1 MIREYDQFIAGGGLG
16 GLLCASLLSKESKS
30 IYLAERLP
38 FFGGRF
44 TAMDYKGFQISTGA
58 VHMIPHGKKG
68 PLGQILL
75 RELNLPVKIIENEYF
90 TTWYWPPKRDL
101 VQHRNFWG
109 IFKALKRYQQRYFI
123 LHKLLLKA
131 RKSDQFSNT
140 FHEFLEEETDDSE
153 IFQFFNAIAG
163 FALSL
168 DISEI
173 PTAEMFRFLK
183 RLYERG
189 KPGVPHGG
197 CKTITNALVQYS
209 KKKKAKLNL
218 NTELLRLEIDGSE
231 ISSAVCLDRKN
242 GEEFELLASQY
253 ILNLGHPQINT
264 ILERSNL
271 PFRLP
276 STPVARGGG
285 FIFHTDKS
293 LLKRSTV
300 AQFPTL
306 DHVKGAV
313 EPTLCSSGLAPNGKS
328 MFITHQV
335 FHTDNI
341 VKETQL
347 ARDEIFQAFPN
358 LKEENEICVHTFHKE
373 WPVNFAVQ
381 GHDLPNHSNEIS
393 NLYFVGDGF
402 KGKAGWIMTEGVAYG
417 AKQIVINIL
426 HKNN

>member
-1 MIREYDQFIAGGGLG
+1 MTKEYDLFIAGGGLG
-16 GLLCASLLSKESKS
+16 GLLCSTLLSKEKKS
-30 IYLAERLP
+30 IFLAERLP

-44 TAMDYKGFQISTGA
+44 TAMDYEGFQIPTGA

-75 RELNLPVKIIENEYF
+75 RELNLPVPIIENEYF
-90 TTWYWPPKRDL
+90 TTWYWPPKKDL
-101 VQHRNFWG
+101 IKHKHFWG
-109 IFKALKRYQQRYFI
+109 IFRALTRFQQYYFVI
-123 LHKLLLKA
+123 RKLLLKA

-140 FHEFLEEETDDSE
+140 FHEFLEENNADPE
-153 IFQFFNAIAG
+153 IFQFFNAITG

-189 KPGVPHGG
+189 RPGVPQGG
-197 CKTITNALVQYS
+197 CKTVINALVQYS
-209 KKKKAKLNL
+209 EKNNVNLNL
-218 NTELLRLEIDGSE
+218 NTELIKLEIDGSE
-231 ISSAVCLDRKN
+231 ISSVACVDRRN
-242 GEEFELLASQY
+242 GEEFDFCAKQY
-253 ILNLGHPQINT
+253 ILNLGHPQINK

-285 FIFHTDKS
+285 FIFQTDAS

-306 DHVKGAV
+306 DYVKGAV
-313 EPTLCSSGLAPNGKS
+313 EPTLNSSGLAPNGKT

-341 VKETQL
+341 VKETQK
-347 ARDEIFQAFPN
+347 AREEIFQAFPD
-358 LKEENEICVHTFHKE
+358 LEEKNEICIHTFHKT

-381 GHDLPNHSNEIS
+381 GHDLPNHSTEIS

>member
-1 MIREYDQFIAGGGLG
+1 MVREYNQFIAGGGLG
-16 GLLCASLLSKESKS
+16 GLLCAALLSKDNQS

-38 FFGGRF
+38 FLGGRF
-44 TAMDYKGFQISTGA
+44 TAIDYEGFQISTGA
-58 VHMIPHGKKG
+58 VHMIPHGKRG

-75 RELNLPVKIIENEYF
+75 EELNLPIQIIENEFF
-90 TTWYWPPKRDL
+90 TSWYWSQKKDL
-101 VQHRNFWG
+101 IQHKNFWG
-109 IFKALKRYQQRYFI
+109 IFKALTRYQQRWFV
-123 LHKLLLKA
+123 LRKLLLKA

-140 FHEFLEEETDDSE
+140 FHEFLEDETNDPE
-153 IFQFFNAIAG
+153 IFQFFNAITG

-189 KPGVPHGG
+189 RPGVPQGG
-197 CKTITNALVQYS
+197 CKAVINALVQFS
-209 KKKKAKLNL
+209 EKNNASLNR
-218 NTELLRLEIDGSE
+218 NTELIKLELDGSE
-231 ISSAVCLDRKN
+231 ISSAVCVDKRN
-242 GEEFELLASQY
+242 DEEFEVLANQY

-276 STPVARGGG
+276 STPVACGGG
-285 FIFHTDKS
+285 FIFHADKS
-293 LLKRSTV
+293 ILKHSTI

-313 EPTLCSSGLAPNGKS
+313 EPTLCSSGLAPNGKT
-328 MFITHQV
+328 MFITHQI
-335 FHTDNI
+335 FHSDNI
-341 VKETQL
+341 VKETRE
-347 ARDEIFQAFPN
+347 AREEVFQIFPN
-358 LKEENEICVHTFHKE
+358 LKEENEICVHTFHKA
-373 WPVNFAVQ
+373 WPVNFALQ
-381 GHDLPNHSNEIS
+381 GHDLPNKSNEIS

-417 AKQIVINIL
+417 VKQTVINIL
-426 HKNN
+426 NKNN